1 MMVTFT
7 NQPGRRRRMARGFTL
22 IEMMLAVA
30 ILAIIMAMMA
40 SSFHAVA
47 ASKMHAEGRMWAD
60 RAGRSIIWELTS
72 EIRGAVQTPAAPS
85 HVLLRGSSQFLSGV
99 AANSISVSTLDAA
112 HRRAIAGFSPE
123 DIVTYSLV
131 QNPAHRGW
139 LILERSQQ
147 SGLAAGG
154 VQTAPI
160 ILADNVLS
168 LRMRYFDGNQW
179 GDTWN
184 SDNLSPGSQIPIAVS
199 VNLDLA
205 APNGRDLRFST
216 QVMLPMSIAVW

>member
-1 MMVTFT
+1 MD
-7 NQPGRRRRMARGFTL
+7 GGFTL

-30 ILAIIMAMMA
+30 LLGVILTIMA

-47 ASKMHAEGRMWAD
+47 ASKVQAEGHMYAE

-72 EIRGAVQTPAAPS
+72 EIRGAVQTPATPS
-85 HVLLRGSSQFLSGV
+85 HVMFHGIGKFIAGV
-99 AANSISVSTLDAA
+99 PANAISVSTLDAG
-112 HRRAIAGFSPE
+112 HRRSLAGYSAE
-123 DIVTYSLV
+123 DIVTYSLT
-131 QNPAHRGW
+131 QNPDHRGW

-147 SGLAAGG
+147 SGLAYGA
-154 VQTAPI
+154 VETMPI
-160 ILADNVLS
+160 EIADNVLS
-168 LRMRYFDGNQW
+168 MRMRYFDGNQW

-184 SDNLSPGSQIPIAVS
+184 SDNLSPGAQLPIAVS
-199 VNLDLA
+199 INLDLA

>member
-1 MMVTFT
+1 MIVAAA
-7 NQPGRRRRMARGFTL
+7 NRSGRMARGFTL

-72 EIRGAVQTPAAPS
+72 EIRGAVQTPAAQS
-85 HVLLRGSSQFLSGV
+85 HVMLHGVDQFIAGS

-112 HRRAIAGFSPE
+112 HRRAITGFSPE
-123 DIVTYSLV
+123 DIVTYSLS
-131 QNPAHRGW
+131 QNPSHRGW
-139 LILERSQQ
+139 MILQRTQQ
-147 SGLAAGG
+147 NGLATGG
-154 VQTAPI
+154 TPTPV

-184 SDNLSPGSQIPIAVS
+184 SDILSPGSQLPIAVS
-199 VNLDLA
+199 INLDLA

>member
-1 MMVTFT
+1 MIVPAR
-7 NQPGRRRRMARGFTL
+7 NQSGCMARGFTL

-30 ILAIIMAMMA
+30 ILAVIMAMMA

-60 RAGRSIIWELTS
+60 RAGRAIICELTS
-72 EIRGAVQTPAAPS
+72 EIRGAVQTPFTPS
-85 HVLLRGSSQFLSGV
+85 HVALHGVDQFLGGV
-99 AANSISVSTLDAA
+99 AASSISVSTLDAA
-112 HRRAIAGFSPE
+112 HRRAIVGFSPE
-123 DIVTYSLV
+123 DIVTYSLA
-131 QNPAHRGW
+131 QNPSHKGW

-154 VQTAPI
+154 NQPPAT

-184 SDNLSPGSQIPIAVS
+184 SDILSPGSQLPIAIS
-199 VNLDLA
+199 INLDLA

>member
-1 MMVTFT
+1 
-7 NQPGRRRRMARGFTL
+7 MAEGFTL

-30 ILAIIMAMMA
+30 ILAIILVMMA

-60 RAGRSIIWELTS
+60 RAGRSILWELTS

-85 HVLLRGSSQFLSGV
+85 HVMFHGIGKYIAGV
-99 AANSISVSTLDAA
+99 PANWITVSTLDAG
-112 HRRAIAGFSPE
+112 HRRALAGFSPE
-123 DIVTYSLV
+123 DIVSYTLTP
-131 QNPAHRGW
+131 NPDHHGW
-139 LILERSQQ
+139 LMLERTQQ
-147 SGLAAGG
+147 SGLAYGG

-160 ILADNVLS
+160 LLADNVLS

-184 SDNLSPGSQIPIAVS
+184 SDLLSPGNQIPIAVS
-199 VNLDLA
+199 INLDLA
-205 APNGRDLRFST
+205 APNGRNLRFST
-216 QVMLPMSIAVW
+216 QVMLPMSIAIW

>member
-1 MMVTFT
+1 M
-7 NQPGRRRRMARGFTL
+7 QCGFTL

-30 ILAIIMAMMA
+30 LLGIILAIMA

-47 ASKMHAEGRMWAD
+47 ASKVQAEAHMYTE
-60 RAGRSIIWELTS
+60 RAGRSIIWELSS

-85 HVLLRGSSQFLSGV
+85 HVMFYGVGHFLAGV
-99 AANSISVSTLDAA
+99 PANTISVSTLNAG
-112 HRRAIAGFSPE
+112 HRRSLASFSAE
-123 DIVTYSLV
+123 EIVTYTLT
-131 QNPAHRGW
+131 QNPDHRGW

-147 SGLAAGG
+147 SGLANGAGD
-154 VQTAPI
+154 TAPI
-160 ILADNVLS
+160 EIADNVRS

-184 SDNLSPGSQIPIAVS
+184 SDNLSPGAQLPIAVS
-199 VNLDLA
+199 INLDLA

-216 QVMLPMSIAVW
+216 QVMVPMSIAVW

>member
-1 MMVTFT
+1 MTGSAN
-7 NQPGRRRRMARGFTL
+7 NQSRRMARGFTL

-72 EIRGAVQTPAAPS
+72 EIRGAVQTPAAQS
-85 HVLLRGSSQFLSGV
+85 HVMLHGIDQFIAGS
-99 AANSISVSTLDAA
+99 AANSISISTLDAA
-112 HRRAIAGFSPE
+112 HRRAMVGFSPE

-131 QNPAHRGW
+131 QNPSHRGW
-139 LILERSQQ
+139 MILERTQR
-147 SGLAAGG
+147 SGLATGG
-154 VQTAPI
+154 ASTPI

-184 SDNLSPGSQIPIAVS
+184 SDILSPGNQLPIAVS
-199 VNLDLA
+199 INLDMA

>member
-1 MMVTFT
+1 MNASAI
-7 NQPGRRRRMARGFTL
+7 NQIRRRGRMAHGFTL

-30 ILAIIMAMMA
+30 ILAVIMAMMA

-47 ASKMHAEGRMWAD
+47 ASKIHAEGRMWAD
-60 RAGRSIIWELTS
+60 RAGRSIIWELSS
-72 EIRGAVQTPAAPS
+72 EIRGAVQTPAAAS
-85 HVLLRGSSQFLSGV
+85 HVMLHGTAQFLSGV
-99 AANSISVSTLDAA
+99 AANSISVSTLNAA

-123 DIVTYSLV
+123 DIVTYALV
-131 QNPAHRGW
+131 PNPSHRGW

-147 SGLAAGG
+147 SGLASGG
-154 VQTAPI
+154 SQPAPV

-184 SDNLSPGSQIPIAVS
+184 SDILSPGNQIPIAVS
-199 VNLDLA
+199 INLDMA